1 MIYVAPPAATPSR
14 FGCASFLGG
23 QTSSA
28 QRNKSIQKFN
38 RVIDKLRGRGVRLSY
53 ALRRVTASERSE
65 ERNTNR
71 EGEAPGHATEICF
84 FPVDEKSIFYL
95 DNCLMRIIW
104 RLI

>member
-1 MIYVAPPAATPSR
+1 MIYVALPEATPSR

-38 RVIDKLRGRGVRLSY
+38 REIDKLRGRGARLCEERVGVE
-53 ALRRVTASERSE
+53 LRHGSE

-71 EGEAPGHATEICF
+71 EGEAPGHATEIC
-84 FPVDEKSIFYL
+84 IL
-95 DNCLMRIIW
+95 RM
-104 RLI
+104 